1 MASLVGVDWTFAR
14 SNLHSHRVS
23 RAYGIRAP
31 RTRAKLAGMGD
42 GTADAQAC
50 QCHSQPLSPLAGT
63 WLRKRTRRTPTARP
77 STASRQSQS
86 AACPAT
92 DAAPDRLPPQQP
104 PQLEETPDLLDL
116 SPMLAEQA
124 ADQRPAL
131 QQPPRN
137 AALPAL
143 QAPQSSWAK
152 ASGMADAR
160 LPSLPHPAEQHKAGE
175 LFQPQLSK
183 QQQQQQLVVQRGQP
197 GPAPAARLS
206 APQQQPDTAA
216 DLSSALADSLLQ
228 SCSPDEEEQRILAYG
243 TPAFLQQVAPKA
255 LIDRQVW
262 LIWELSTA

>member
-14 SNLHSHRVS
+14 SNQHSHRVS

-31 RTRAKLAGMGD
+31 RTRAELAGMGD

-63 WLRKRTRRTPTARP
+63 WLRKRTHRTPTARP
-77 STASRQSQS
+77 SRQSQ
-86 AACPAT
+86 ATACPAT

-116 SPMLAEQA
+116 SPMPAEQA

-137 AALPAL
+137 AALQAL
-143 QAPQSSWAK
+143 QAPQSGWAK
-152 ASGMADAR
+152 ASGMADAHS
-160 LPSLPHPAEQHKAGE
+160 PSLPHPAEQHEAGE
-175 LFQPQLSK
+175 LFQPHSSK

-243 TPAFLQQVAPKA
+243 TPAFLQQVAPHA
-255 LIDRQVW
+255 LVDCQVW
-262 LIWELSTA
+262 LVQELSTA